1 MKRIG
6 ICAGVLLV
14 CSVFFAAA
22 NPSLDGRAVVAESGT
37 FPAHGIYGK
46 AAGYLPGD
54 IVIVTNHATGFSI
67 EVMILSSAD
76 ASEGIAIVL
85 SPEAAEKLKIVRG
98 KDAYVK
104 IQKRQPIAYEKAV
117 RTENQNPVK
126 TLSEDPDK
134 NASKLMEQ
142 TPEIGKR
149 VFDLARI
156 KEEETAAAE
165 QDSSAEVLS
174 PQETAAAEEPNDEEL
189 LLAEVP
195 EEVQEMLPADVAEA
209 ETEEQ
214 FVPADSDFPE
224 EIALLDREIEAEIPH
239 EDNSDAEVASET
251 ENVSEIP
258 FLFEQDLPETAYAD
272 NGAAQNESEFAPDTE
287 APADE
292 INVFEENISAEIAEA
307 EEIPAVPAPFEAFA
321 EEEKSAVSANTPS
334 DIIETAVNP
343 QPFIP
348 AGDMIAVLEP
358 AAENPPPADEAF
370 SAYEKIIAELSSPSE
385 PPAPD
390 AAAEDDG
397 TNQEDLFYAES
408 SDNAPEQFAAAE
420 KTAAEY
426 TAEIKTENAVQVSE
440 KPEYSVPIA
449 AASDI
454 GGADIGTDENS
465 APAEAAPRG
474 KYDAITYSALSELQ
488 HDNYYVQIATMR
500 EESNIDSLVQKYGSN
515 YPMNLVKVN
524 GGRGYQVLV
533 GPLNDDEYEVILA
546 RFRQRGFEDSFVRK
560 IR

>member
-22 NPSLDGRAVVAESGT
+22 NPSLDGRAVVAESGI

-156 KEEETAAAE
+156 KEEENAAAE

-174 PQETAAAEEPNDEEL
+174 PQETAAAEAPNDEEL
-189 LLAEVP
+189 LLADAL
-195 EEVQEMLPADVAEA
+195 EESEDLLPADVAEA
-209 ETEEQ
+209 ETEEYIII
-214 FVPADSDFPE
+214 PEDSDLPE
-224 EIALLDREIEAEIPH
+224 EIAQFDRESEAEIPH
-239 EDNSDAEVASET
+239 EDNSDTEVASET
-251 ENVSEIP
+251 ETIPEIP

-272 NGAAQNESEFAPDTE
+272 TDAAQNETEFAADAE
-287 APADE
+287 AFADE
-292 INVFEENISAEIAEA
+292 INVFEENISPEIAEA
-307 EEIPAVPAPFEAFA
+307 QEDAAVPPSA
-321 EEEKSAVSANTPS
+321 ETLPEEKSAVSATTP
-334 DIIETAVNP
+334 DIIETPVNP
-343 QPFIP
+343 QPFIS

-358 AAENPPPADEAF
+358 ASENPPPADEAF
-370 SAYEKIIAELSSPSE
+370 SAYEKIIAELSSPTELS
-385 PPAPD
+385 
-390 AAAEDDG
+390 
-397 TNQEDLFYAES
+397 
-408 SDNAPEQFAAAE
+408 APEQFAAEE

-426 TAEIKTENAVQVSE
+426 SAEIKAENAVQVSE
-440 KPEYSVPIA
+440 KPEDSVPIA

-454 GGADIGTDENS
+454 GGSDIGTDENPP
-465 APAEAAPRG
+465 PAETAPRG
-474 KYDAITYSALSELQ
+474 KYDAITYSELSELQ

-515 YPMNLVKVN
+515 YPMNLIKLN